1 MILTALRDDSYC
13 VQILHEL
20 SLLRAVSEAIKSRQD
35 KQSNV
40 ERCTM
45 AGAQANGSV
54 QEFICQDR
62 VKLHECAVMFRRVTL

>member
-13 VQILHEL
+13 VQILHE
-20 SLLRAVSEAIKSRQD
+20 LRAVSEAIKSRQD

-54 QEFICQDR
+54 EELICQDR
-62 VKLHECAVMFRRVTL
+62 VKLHEYAVMFRRVTL